1 MLPLDKI
8 LLPSRNKNQSFRSA
22 LVLTG
27 KFDLREQN
35 KNGDGC
41 VSMIESEIS

>member
-27 KFDLREQN
+27 KFDLREQ
-35 KNGDGC
+35 KKTEMD
-41 VSMIESEIS
+41 VFQIESEIS